1 MIQIKDIFKFRK
13 SYLAMTIGFSL
24 LPSAH
29 AMQELSDSSLSD
41 ATGEGVALVLDDF
54 KMVFQGPNDLSA
66 GSSYERKIPDPGK
79 ADTGFIR
86 IIPTGENYEK
96 LGERLYDKVY
106 SNAYNNAYLAE
117 RARIYNHV
125 YGDTYTSSRD
135 TYITD
140 NRTRIASEI
149 ATEYTTAYRT
159 KKVQDILETPIM
171 KQYYD
176 QRYTDYYNG
185 KTNLTD
191 DGTTSR
197 PATWET
203 TLWLEDISSEYALKN
218 TVEMIELLYGDNY
231 ATNIP
236 NSPFYQSFKQQFP
249 SYVRANVIK
258 STVDSQLALK
268 TTETL
273 NQLAADYAKEKATTA
288 SNTVHDEVVRNAINM
303 AKAAAQ
309 NANIGSL
316 RTKADVFIYGL
327 ALSKSDNSLSTRYS
341 NQGFSW
347 GSTDNPWLFRAGTE
361 NVKQFKDAAKDVGYI
376 ALEAP
381 LSPITGV
388 ESDNNIK
395 LGFWSD
401 IFARELNSSNAV
413 DPITGGPI
421 SGLDTDYR
429 LRTQFVANGLS
440 FNGSQV
446 RLFQTL
452 ESDNKNYSQ
461 TLGMASIVRLNTN
474 DRPETLSSSDS
485 NLNSKGI
492 RLSTA
497 AETNALDGDGPTPA
511 LNGSAAPI
519 FHDSE
524 GLYLYSPNIN
534 LVLGNM
540 YQPFVVGSESNNII
554 LEVTRIPNIA
564 SIYNQIYQNYGGGLG
579 TTDLKGSTCN
589 VYSCGTPIKNNVSD
603 TTALYQGRNATH
615 SSISIGTT
623 ERISGTNMLRAKD
636 GVNSTGIVFKNTEGV
651 SKNFGSAVID
661 GVLIQHLKI
670 RTTGL

>member
-1 MIQIKDIFKFRK
+1 MTQIKDLFKFRK
-13 SYLAMTIGFSL
+13 NYLAMTIGLIL

-41 ATGEGVALVLDDF
+41 TTGEGVALVLDDF
-54 KMVFQGPNDLSA
+54 KMVFQGPKDISA
-66 GSSYERKIPDPGK
+66 GSSYARGIENPGQ

-106 SNAYNNAYLAE
+106 SNTYHNAYLAE

-125 YGDTYTSSRD
+125 YGDTYASSRD
-135 TYITD
+135 AYITD
-140 NRTRIASEI
+140 NRTRVASEI
-149 ATEYTTAYRT
+149 TAEYAASYRGSL
-159 KKVQDILETPIM
+159 VQQYLDSPIM

-176 QRYTDYYNG
+176 QRYADYYNG
-185 KTNLTD
+185 SSAGLNFVN
-191 DGTTSR
+191 DGTTKESIT
-197 PATWET
+197 P
-203 TLWLEDISSEYALKN
+203 WLTDRSKAAALKN
-218 TVEMIELLYGDNY
+218 TLEMIELLYGNNY
-231 ATNIP
+231 AANLP

-258 STVDSQLALK
+258 NTVDSQLAAK
-268 TTETL
+268 TTEML
-273 NQLAADYAKEKATTA
+273 NQLAADYAKEQATTA

-327 ALSKSDNSLSTRYS
+327 ALSKSDDSLSTRYS

-347 GSTDNPWLFRAGTE
+347 GSADNPWLFRAGTE
-361 NVKQFKDAAKDVGYI
+361 SVKQFKDAAKDVGYI

-381 LSPITGV
+381 LAKIAPD

-401 IFARELNSSNAV
+401 IFARELNSFNVV
-413 DPITGGPI
+413 DPVTGGPT
-421 SGLDTDYR
+421 SGLDTNYR

-440 FNGSQV
+440 LNGSQV

-452 ESDNKNYSQ
+452 ESDNKDYNQ

-497 AETNALDGDGPTPA
+497 AKTDALDGNVPTPA

-540 YQPFVVGSESNNII
+540 YQPFVVGSEGNNII
-554 LEVTRIPNIA
+554 LEVTRIPNIPA
-564 SIYNQIYQNYGGGLG
+564 IYNQIYQNYGGGLG
-579 TTDLKGSTCN
+579 ESDLKGSTCN
-589 VYSCGTPIKNNVSD
+589 VYSCGTPIKNNASD
-603 TTALYQGRNATH
+603 ATVLYQGRNATH

-623 ERISGTNMLRAKD
+623 ERIPGTNLLRAKD
-636 GVNSTGIVFKNTEGV
+636 GPNSTGVVFKSTDGI